1 MICDV
6 DHLFICPLAICMLS
20 LEKMSVHVLCP
31 VLNWF
36 VFLIFSC
43 MSSVNILNITP
54 SSERV
59 FANILSQSV
68 ACLSVLLLVSL
79 TVQKLSGLLQSLFI
93 FAVVT
98 LAWGDRSKNTLLR
111 PVSENLLPKFSS
123 RSFTVSDLTFKS
135 LSDVWMVSP
144 TQWTWVWADS
154 GRWWRTGKP
163 GVLPPTRLQRVGHNL
178 VTREQQ
184 QIVLSL
190 FCVWCKKMV

>member
-1 MICDV
+1 
-6 DHLFICPLAICMLS
+6 MLS

-98 LAWGDRSKNTLLR
+98 
-111 PVSENLLPKFSS
+111 FS
-123 RSFTVSDLTFKS
+123 
-135 LSDVWMVSP
+135 
-144 TQWTWVWADS
+144 
-154 GRWWRTGKP
+154 
-163 GVLPPTRLQRVGHNL
+163 
-178 VTREQQ
+178 
-184 QIVLSL
+184 
-190 FCVWCKKMV
+190 